1 MGRIS
6 RNFDAVIWLLGF
18 PIMLSISDY
27 IYFLIHGK
35 AGVEN
40 AESSLLRFIVYIV
53 ITVLLWNGHK
63 KNEE

>member
-27 IYFLIHGK
+27 IYFLIAGK
-35 AGVEN
+35 ADVHS
-40 AESSLLRFIVYIV
+40 AEGSLFIFIFYIL
-53 ITVLLWNGHK
+53 ITILLWNGHK